1 MHASSADGVTVLLRA
16 WGNGDG
22 EALKRVT
29 PIIYN
34 RLHRIARS
42 YMAREKTGHL
52 LQTTALVNELYL
64 QLAGMGE
71 VDWQDRNHFF
81 TVCAQ
86 LMRHILTDHARS
98 NLTLKGGGGTQRVPL
113 DEALLRMSDPHM
125 DLVALDVALDRL
137 AEFDPRKSQ
146 VVQLRFFV
154 GLSIE
159 ETAIV
164 LNVSAR
170 TVKRDWTLAK
180 MWLLRELNRGGLS
193 RDGLNRGDL
202 SLGKPDA
209 R

>member
-1 MHASSADGVTVLLRA
+1 MYASSADGVTVLLRA

-86 LMRHILTDHARS
+86 LMRRILTDHARS
-98 NLTLKGGGGTQRVPL
+98 HLSLKGGGGVQRVPL
-113 DEALLRMSDPHM
+113 DEALQRMPDPHM
-125 DLVALDVALDRL
+125 DLVALDGALDRL

-164 LNVSAR
+164 LNVSER

-180 MWLLRELNRGGLS
+180 MWLLRELS

>member
-71 VDWQDRNHFF
+71 VDWQDPNHFF

-98 NLTLKGGGGTQRVPL
+98 HLTL
-113 DEALLRMSDPHM
+113 
-125 DLVALDVALDRL
+125 
-137 AEFDPRKSQ
+137 
-146 VVQLRFFV
+146 
-154 GLSIE
+154 
-159 ETAIV
+159 
-164 LNVSAR
+164 
-170 TVKRDWTLAK
+170 
-180 MWLLRELNRGGLS
+180 
-193 RDGLNRGDL
+193 
-202 SLGKPDA
+202 
-209 R
+209 